1 MFFITQLTIENKI
14 HPATPVTFYS
24 VRNRVVQL
32 PYLSRNTPN
41 GPFYCSLQHFR
52 RWYFHFIKSNEDAI
66 IELEQ

>member
-24 VRNRVVQL
+24 VRKRVVQL

-41 GPFYCSLQHFR
+41 GPLLFSSTFPTLAIHSIEAHSLVE
-52 RWYFHFIKSNEDAI
+52 WKS
-66 IELEQ
+66 